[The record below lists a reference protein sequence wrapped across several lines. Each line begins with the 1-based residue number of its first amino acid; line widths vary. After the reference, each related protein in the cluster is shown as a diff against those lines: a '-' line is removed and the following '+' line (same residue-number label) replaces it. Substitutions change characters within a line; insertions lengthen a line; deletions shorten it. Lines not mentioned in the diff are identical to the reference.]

1 MENGEEN
8 MRTECIVKIE
18 SKWRKKN
25 FKLRQ
30 KLSEKYLTKKT
41 KKLEK
46 AEIENS
52 TLQLIIKLK
61 KNCLKKCITL

>member
-1 MENGEEN
+1 ME
-8 MRTECIVKIE
+8 
-18 SKWRKKN
+18 KKN

-52 TLQLIIKLK
+52 TLQLTIELK